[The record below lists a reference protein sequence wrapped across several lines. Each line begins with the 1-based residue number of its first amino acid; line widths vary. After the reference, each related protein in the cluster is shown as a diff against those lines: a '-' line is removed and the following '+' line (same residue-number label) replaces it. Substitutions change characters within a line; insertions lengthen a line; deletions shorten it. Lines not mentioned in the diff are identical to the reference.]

1 MTANLGKGFENQ
13 FKSNWAKSFPD
24 GSIIRLQDQVS
35 GYKETSRNI
44 CDFICYNYPKL
55 YLIECKT
62 HKGASLPLNNI
73 TQYDRLV
80 TYVGKQ
86 GIRVGVILWLYE
98 KDKVFYIP
106 ISTIT
111 KLKEDG
117 EKSVGIRHLDKYDIV
132 EIPSRKLRVYMESNY
147 KILNS
152 VLEEGD

>member
-1 MTANLGKGFENQ
+1 MASNLGKGFENQ
-13 FKSNWAKSFPD
+13 FKFNWANSFPN

-44 CDFICYNYPKL
+44 CDFICYNHPKL

-73 TQYDRLV
+73 TQYDKLV
-80 TYVGKQ
+80 SYVGKQ
-86 GIRVGVILWLYE
+86 GIRVGVVLWLYE

-111 KLKEDG
+111 KLKKDG
-117 EKSVGIRHLDKYDIV
+117 EKSVGIRHLDNYAIV